1 MSQYLA
7 ITPVF
12 IIFTATVFIVLISL
26 TLRAV
31 IRREK
36 AMIRS
41 SMDEPHEIEAYVARW
56 RTTSRELAGDSA
68 AALATVL
75 PSNRSAA

>member
-1 MSQYLA
+1 MQNFA
-7 ITPVF
+7 ITPLF
-12 IIFTATVFIVLISL
+12 IIFASTVMIALIGL
-26 TLRAV
+26 TMRAV

-36 AMIRS
+36 AMINA
-41 SMDEPHEIEAYVARW
+41 SMDEPSEVAAYAARW
-56 RTTSRELAGDSA
+56 RTAGRELASDSA